1 MINKKLFA
9 LINSEKKYIYFTAV
23 FMIIRLFAN
32 IVFTASICFILYLS
46 SRTTMIV
53 DYIWPLIIALFS
65 IIVRY
70 FSVDFIY
77 KYKEIIGKK
86 VKKDIRLSIYRKIAA
101 LGVNSTK
108 ELGLAAII
116 QVAIEGVEQLDV
128 YYSIYIPQFFYA
140 MIAPIILFFITAWL
154 DLTYSVILIGCV
166 PLIPLSIIAVSKY
179 AKKVFSKY
187 WSQYTS
193 MGDSFLDSVQGLKE
207 LKIFQY
213 DEVQQKN
220 INKSAEEFRKITMK
234 VLVMQLFSTTI
245 MDLIAYGGAAIG
257 IVVAIKSVIDLSISP
272 FIGLFLILISVEFFL
287 PLRAFGSAF
296 HIAMNGVSAGEKI
309 LTLLNI
315 PEPKWGNENV
325 DSTKVELKNIYFSYD
340 NKRNII
346 ENVTMS
352 FPEVGITS
360 IVGESGCGKSTI
372 ANIIIGALRVDK
384 GRVLVGDK
392 EIESLSR
399 ESYYSTIAVV
409 SYDTYIFNCSIRE
422 NFLLANKDA
431 IDKEMLDSLKSV
443 NLLDFVIKNGGL
455 DKVLSED
462 AINISGGQK
471 QRLALAINLLAKKRI
486 YIFDEATSN
495 IDVESESIILKNIIQ
510 LSKTKS
516 VIIISHKLANI
527 INADQIYLMNKG
539 RIIEKGN
546 HKNLLEQNGRYT
558 KLYQTQT
565 NLEDTYRLGEII

>member
-257 IVVAIKSVIDLSISP
+257 IVVAIKSVIDLSLSP
-272 FIGLFLILISVEFFL
+272 FIGLFLILLSVEFFL

-471 QRLALAINLLAKKRI
+471 QRLALAINLLAKKQI

-527 INADQIYLMNKG
+527 INADQIYFMNKG

>member
-9 LINSEKKYIYFTAV
+9 LINSEKKYIYFSAV

-257 IVVAIKSVIDLSISP
+257 IIVAIKSVIDLSLSP
-272 FIGLFLILISVEFFL
+272 FIGLF
-287 PLRAFGSAF
+287 
-296 HIAMNGVSAGEKI
+296 
-309 LTLLNI
+309 
-315 PEPKWGNENV
+315 
-325 DSTKVELKNIYFSYD
+325 
-340 NKRNII
+340 
-346 ENVTMS
+346 
-352 FPEVGITS
+352 
-360 IVGESGCGKSTI
+360 
-372 ANIIIGALRVDK
+372 
-384 GRVLVGDK
+384 
-392 EIESLSR
+392 
-399 ESYYSTIAVV
+399 
-409 SYDTYIFNCSIRE
+409 
-422 NFLLANKDA
+422 
-431 IDKEMLDSLKSV
+431 
-443 NLLDFVIKNGGL
+443 
-455 DKVLSED
+455 
-462 AINISGGQK
+462 
-471 QRLALAINLLAKKRI
+471 
-486 YIFDEATSN
+486 
-495 IDVESESIILKNIIQ
+495 
-510 LSKTKS
+510 
-516 VIIISHKLANI
+516 
-527 INADQIYLMNKG
+527 
-539 RIIEKGN
+539 
-546 HKNLLEQNGRYT
+546 
-558 KLYQTQT
+558 
-565 NLEDTYRLGEII
+565 

>member
-315 PEPKWGNENV
+315 PEPKWGNEKV

-372 ANIIIGALRVDK
+372 ANIIIGALRVNK

-392 EIESLSR
+392 DIERLSR

-471 QRLALAINLLAKKRI
+471 QRLALAINLLAKKQI

-527 INADQIYLMNKG
+527 INADQIYFMNKG

>member
-257 IVVAIKSVIDLSISP
+257 IVVAIKSVIDLSLSP
-272 FIGLFLILISVEFFL
+272 FIGLFLILLSVEFFL

-296 HIAMNGVSAGEKI
+296 HIAMNGISAGEKI

-392 EIESLSR
+392 DIERLSR
-399 ESYYSTIAVV
+399 ESYYSTITVV

-471 QRLALAINLLAKKRI
+471 QRLALAINLLAKKQI

-527 INADQIYLMNKG
+527 INADQIYFMNKG

>member
-1 MINKKLFA
+1 M
-9 LINSEKKYIYFTAV
+9 
-23 FMIIRLFAN
+23 
-32 IVFTASICFILYLS
+32 
-46 SRTTMIV
+46 
-53 DYIWPLIIALFS
+53 
-65 IIVRY
+65 
-70 FSVDFIY
+70 
-77 KYKEIIGKK
+77 
-86 VKKDIRLSIYRKIAA
+86 
-101 LGVNSTK
+101 
-108 ELGLAAII
+108 
-116 QVAIEGVEQLDV
+116 
-128 YYSIYIPQFFYA
+128 
-140 MIAPIILFFITAWL
+140 
-154 DLTYSVILIGCV
+154 
-166 PLIPLSIIAVSKY
+166 
-179 AKKVFSKY
+179 
-187 WSQYTS
+187 
-193 MGDSFLDSVQGLKE
+193 
-207 LKIFQY
+207 
-213 DEVQQKN
+213 
-220 INKSAEEFRKITMK
+220 
-234 VLVMQLFSTTI
+234 
-245 MDLIAYGGAAIG
+245 
-257 IVVAIKSVIDLSISP
+257 
-272 FIGLFLILISVEFFL
+272 ILISVEFFL

>member
-108 ELGLAAII
+108 ELGIAAII

-245 MDLIAYGGAAIG
+245 MDLIAYGGAASG

-272 FIGLFLILISVEFFL
+272 FIGLFLILLSVEFFL

-296 HIAMNGVSAGEKI
+296 HIAMNGISAGEKI

-392 EIESLSR
+392 DIEKLSR

-471 QRLALAINLLAKKRI
+471 QRLALAINLLAKKQI

-527 INADQIYLMNKG
+527 INADQIYFMNKG
-539 RIIEKGN
+539 RIIEKGT

>member
-108 ELGLAAII
+108 ELGLAAIT

-166 PLIPLSIIAVSKY
+166 PLIPLSIIGVSKY

-213 DEVQQKN
+213 DEVQHKN

-257 IVVAIKSVIDLSISP
+257 IVVAIKSVIDLSLSP

-325 DSTKVELKNIYFSYD
+325 DSTKIELKNVYFSYD
-340 NKRNII
+340 NERNII

-352 FPEVGITS
+352 FPKVGITS

-372 ANIIIGALRVDK
+372 ANIIIGALRVNK

-431 IDKEMLDSLKSV
+431 IDKDMLDSLKSV
-443 NLLDFVIKNGGL
+443 NLLDFVIKNDGL

-462 AINISGGQK
+462 ATNISGGQK
-471 QRLALAINLLAKKRI
+471 QRLALAINLLAKKQI

-527 INADQIYLMNKG
+527 INADQIYFMNKG

-546 HKNLLEQNGRYT
+546 HKNLLEQNGGYA

>member
-70 FSVDFIY
+70 FSVDLIY

-108 ELGLAAII
+108 ELGLAAIT
-116 QVAIEGVEQLDV
+116 QVAIEGVEQLDI

-213 DEVQQKN
+213 DEVQHKN

-257 IVVAIKSVIDLSISP
+257 IVVAIKSVIDLSLSP

-325 DSTKVELKNIYFSYD
+325 DSTKIELKNVYFSYD
-340 NKRNII
+340 NERNII

-352 FPEVGITS
+352 FPKVGITS
-360 IVGESGCGKSTI
+360 IVGESGCGKSTV

-462 AINISGGQK
+462 ATNISGGQK
-471 QRLALAINLLAKKRI
+471 QRLALAINLLAKKQI

-495 IDVESESIILKNIIQ
+495 IDVESESIILKNIMQ

-527 INADQIYLMNKG
+527 ISADQIYFMNKG

-546 HKNLLEQNGRYT
+546 HKNLLEQNGGYA